1 MSQNLLRIGVVSLAT
16 ILSRVL
22 GLLRDILTFAVFGT
36 TALHSA
42 FIFAFTLPNLFRRLL
57 GEGSLNAALVPVY
70 TDELQEKGKA
80 RAWGLVNEVM
90 SWLLLTSLLLCG
102 LAILVF
108 FLLPFWPGLPQRW
121 YEGAELGKILFPY
134 LIFIALAAM
143 VSAALNVLQ
152 RFAVPALSAV
162 WLNLSILFFLGG
174 AALWWGET
182 PGQKM
187 GFLCAGV
194 LFGGLLQF
202 LIPAWALYREGWR
215 PRLSFEGSARLRQ
228 VALLMVPGLA
238 GTAIFQINVVVSRM
252 LAFSLDEAAVSLL
265 YLANRL
271 MELPLGVFAIAV
283 ATVIFPLLSRYAS
296 EANWAAMG
304 SAYRRGLR
312 LIFVVTIPA
321 GVGLIVLREP
331 IVTALF
337 QWGAFG
343 AESVRQTGP
352 ILAIFALS
360 IPFYAWASFSTRGF
374 HSLKNTSTPVRIAG
388 LSFLVNLACS
398 LVFMRIWGTAGLA
411 LANLCSMSGQAL
423 LLQLYLSRAQ
433 AELRVGRIWEDLL
446 KILFAGG
453 VMAGVLVWWPA
464 FSQWI
469 ESEKWA
475 AVVEVCL
482 LVPLGILLYGL
493 IVWALRLEG
502 YKDLQQVLSKMVR
515 PGPRQKGKGA

>member
-1 MSQNLLRIGVVSLAT
+1 MSRNLLRIGIVSLAT

-36 TALHSA
+36 SALHSA

-57 GEGSLNAALVPVY
+57 GEGALNAALVPVY
-70 TDELQEKGKA
+70 TDELHERGRD
-80 RAWGLVNEVM
+80 RAWQLVNEVM
-90 SWLLLTSLLLCG
+90 SWLLLTSIFLCG

-108 FLLPFWPGLPQRW
+108 FLIPLWPGLPERW

-152 RFAVPALSAV
+152 RFAIPALSAV

-182 PGQKM
+182 PGQRM

-238 GTAIFQINVVVSRM
+238 GTAIFQVNVVVSRM

-296 EANWAAMG
+296 ELNWAAMG

-343 AESVRQTGP
+343 AESVRETGP

-388 LSFLVNLACS
+388 V
-398 LVFMRIWGTAGLA
+398 
-411 LANLCSMSGQAL
+411 
-423 LLQLYLSRAQ
+423 
-433 AELRVGRIWEDLL
+433 
-446 KILFAGG
+446 
-453 VMAGVLVWWPA
+453 
-464 FSQWI
+464 
-469 ESEKWA
+469 
-475 AVVEVCL
+475 
-482 LVPLGILLYGL
+482 
-493 IVWALRLEG
+493 
-502 YKDLQQVLSKMVR
+502 
-515 PGPRQKGKGA
+515 